1 MKARWMFQFN
11 PGVNPIDPGAA
22 AHTAQVQVP
31 RCPVITLDTSCS
43 ELLPAANISL
53 GAVLGTSAPFM
64 GRSVLQMA
72 IAC

>member
-22 AHTAQVQVP
+22 AHTAQV
-31 RCPVITLDTSCS
+31 RCPVITPDTSSCS
-43 ELLPAANISL
+43 EPAACCKHFPR
-53 GAVLGTSAPFM
+53 AVLGTSAPFM